1 MKRVLLGLL
10 LLELIELVLLVE
22 AGEAFGTW
30 FPIAA
35 VVLSTAAG
43 GLVIRHY
50 GLQTLK
56 GLKDTLR
63 SGAPPAAPRP
73 TGVAGVMAGILLI
86 LPGFLSDLAAII
98 LLIPAARRRVAAALG
113 WRASRAGFAG
123 QRRNPYGPI
132 IEAEAVEI
140 RGEAPGEH
148 PARRHSPWR

>member
-63 SGAPPAAPRP
+63 GK
-73 TGVAGVMAGILLI
+73 
-86 LPGFLSDLAAII
+86 
-98 LLIPAARRRVAAALG
+98 
-113 WRASRAGFAG
+113 
-123 QRRNPYGPI
+123 
-132 IEAEAVEI
+132 
-140 RGEAPGEH
+140 
-148 PARRHSPWR
+148 